1 MKIRIDTKK
10 YYKMLSE
17 LAEETYNELDKAKKE
32 LTEATAEMN
41 LYFADYPLDHEYM
54 AKKHG
59 AVDRYHKAQNAAATA
74 TRKAN
79 FSIEKANRIKMQLE
93 QEYNNRVGVDP
104 NEYDEKLVKLL
115 ESGIMTVP
123 ELVHYLNSNSENETM
138 TRVILKYAEP
148 VYRSLNDKDRTQAER
163 LVMAINQAKERLEN
177 NPVESFG
184 VAEKIYRR
192 SVQNPSPLMRDYF
205 HEHIENCLNDSDS
218 SDSSDSGNEEA

>member
-1 MKIRIDTKK
+1 MKIRFDTKK

-32 LTEATAEMN
+32 LTEATAVMN

-79 FSIEKANRIKMQLE
+79 DSLNHANRLKMQLE

-104 NEYDEKLVKLL
+104 NEYDEKLVRILD
-115 ESGIMTVP
+115 SGIMTVP
-123 ELVHYLNSNSENETM
+123 EMVHYLNANSENETM

-163 LVMAINQAKERLEN
+163 LAVAINQAKERLED
-177 NPVESFG
+177 NPVKSFG
-184 VAEKIYRR
+184 AAEDIYRR
-192 SVQNPSPLMRDYF
+192 SLKNPSPLMRDYF

>member
-1 MKIRIDTKK
+1 MSFKIDTKK

-17 LAEETYNELDKAKKE
+17 LADEIYTELDKANEE
-32 LTEATAEMN
+32 LKEATAN
-41 LYFADYPLDHEYM
+41 LSQYHADYPLDHEYM

-79 FSIEKANRIKMQLE
+79 DSLNHANRIKMQLE

-123 ELVHYLNSNSENETM
+123 EMVHYLNSNSENETM

-163 LVMAINQAKERLEN
+163 LAVAINQAKERLED
-177 NPVESFG
+177 NPVKSFG
-184 VAEKIYRR
+184 AAEDIYRR
-192 SVQNPSPLMRDYF
+192 SLKNPSPLMRDYF
-205 HEHIENCLNDSDS
+205 HAHIENCLNDSESEPDEGET
-218 SDSSDSGNEEA
+218 DEA

>member
-1 MKIRIDTKK
+1 MSFKSFKIDTKK

-54 AKKHG
+54 SKKHG

-79 FSIEKANRIKMQLE
+79 DSLNHTNRIKMQLE

-104 NEYDEKLVKLL
+104 NEYDEKLVRILD
-115 ESGIMTVP
+115 SGIMTVP

-163 LVMAINQAKERLEN
+163 LALAINQAKERLEN
-177 NPVESFG
+177 NPVNLFG
-184 VAEKIYRR
+184 AAEDIYRR
-192 SVQNPSPLMRDYF
+192 SLQNPRMRDF
-205 HEHIENCLNDSDS
+205 FNEHIGNILNDSDS
-218 SDSSDSGNEEA
+218 SDGNEEA

>member
-17 LAEETYNELDKAKKE
+17 LADETYNELDKANEE
-32 LTEATAEMN
+32 LKEATAN
-41 LYFADYPLDHEYM
+41 LNQYHADYPLDHEYM

-59 AVDRYHKAQNAAATA
+59 AVDRYHKAQNAASSA

-79 FSIEKANRIKMQLE
+79 DSLNHTNRLKMQLE

-104 NEYDEKLVKLL
+104 AEYDEKLVKVL

-123 ELVHYLNSNSENETM
+123 ELVHYLNANSENETM

-148 VYRSLNDKDRTQAER
+148 FYRSLNDKDRTQAER
-163 LVMAINQAKERLEN
+163 LAVAINQAKERLED
-177 NPVESFG
+177 NPVNLFG
-184 VAEKIYRR
+184 AAEDIYRR
-192 SVQNPSPLMRDYF
+192 SLQNPRMRDYF

>member
-17 LAEETYNELDKAKKE
+17 LADETYNELDKANEE
-32 LTEATAEMN
+32 LKEATAN
-41 LYFADYPLDHEYM
+41 LNQYHADYPLNHEYM

-79 FSIEKANRIKMQLE
+79 DSLNHANRIKMQLE

-104 NEYDEKLVKLL
+104 NEYDEKLVRILD
-115 ESGIMTVP
+115 SGIMTVP
-123 ELVHYLNSNSENETM
+123 EMVHYLNSNSENETM

-163 LVMAINQAKERLEN
+163 LAVAINQAKERLED
-177 NPVESFG
+177 NPIESFG
-184 VAEKIYRR
+184 VAEDIYRR
-192 SVQNPSPLMRDYF
+192 SLKNPSPLMRDYF

-218 SDSSDSGNEEA
+218 SDSSDSNEEA

>member
-17 LAEETYNELDKAKKE
+17 LAEETYNELDKANEE
-32 LTEATAEMN
+32 LKEATAN
-41 LYFADYPLDHEYM
+41 LNQYHADYPLNHEYM

-59 AVDRYHKAQNAAATA
+59 AVDRYHKAQNAASSA

-79 FSIEKANRIKMQLE
+79 DSLNHANRLKMQLE

-104 NEYDEKLVKLL
+104 AEYDEKLVNLL

-123 ELVHYLNSNSENETM
+123 EMVHYLNSNSENETM

-163 LVMAINQAKERLEN
+163 LAVAINQAKERLED
-177 NPVESFG
+177 NPVNLFG
-184 VAEKIYRR
+184 AAEDIYRR
-192 SVQNPSPLMRDYF
+192 SLQNPRMRDF
-205 HEHIENCLNDSDS
+205 FNEHIGNILNDSDS
-218 SDSSDSGNEEA
+218 SDGNEEA

>member
-17 LAEETYNELDKAKKE
+17 LADETYNELDKANEE
-32 LTEATAEMN
+32 LKEATAN
-41 LYFADYPLDHEYM
+41 LNQYHADYPLNHEYM

-79 FSIEKANRIKMQLE
+79 DSLNHANRIKMQLE

-123 ELVHYLNSNSENETM
+123 EMVHYLNSNSENETM

-163 LVMAINQAKERLEN
+163 LAVAINQAKERLED
-177 NPVESFG
+177 NPIESFG
-184 VAEKIYRR
+184 VAEDIYRR
-192 SVQNPSPLMRDYF
+192 SLKNPSPLMRDYF

-218 SDSSDSGNEEA
+218 SDSSDSNEEA

>member
-1 MKIRIDTKK
+1 MSFKIDTKK

-17 LAEETYNELDKAKKE
+17 LADETYNELDKANEE
-32 LTEATAEMN
+32 LKEATAEMN
-41 LYFADYPLDHEYM
+41 LYSADYPLDHEYM

-59 AVDRYHKAQNAAATA
+59 AVDRYHKAQNAASSA

-79 FSIEKANRIKMQLE
+79 DSLNHTNRIKMQLE

-123 ELVHYLNSNSENETM
+123 EMVHYLNSNSENETM

-148 VYRSLNDKDRTQAER
+148 FYRSLNDKDRTQAER
-163 LVMAINQAKERLEN
+163 LAVAINQAENRLN
-177 NPVESFG
+177 DNPVNLFG
-184 VAEKIYRR
+184 AAEDIYRR
-192 SVQNPSPLMRDYF
+192 SLQNPRMRDYF
-205 HEHIENCLNDSDS
+205 HEHIENCLNDSESEPDEGET
-218 SDSSDSGNEEA
+218 DEA